1 MTSPDASTGP
11 LPGSPTSRRSRSRL
25 RVRRSAAITGAAFVA
40 WLAVTPLSL
49 ALIVERPL
57 WGAFST
63 ATGFLILLVPVA
75 VSMWA
80 WRSGVDVTSEGI
92 AVRGLFTSR
101 TIAWKHIDG
110 FATGNEGVAAILDDQ
125 SQVRLDPLKP
135 ENLPQVLAI
144 GGQELRTDESE
155 G

>member
-1 MTSPDASTGP
+1 MTSTDASTGP
-11 LPGSPTSRRSRSRL
+11 IPGARSGRRL
-25 RVRRSAAITGAAFVA
+25 RVRRPAAVTGAAFVA
-40 WLAVTPLSL
+40 WLTVTPLSV
-49 ALIVERPL
+49 ALIVERPI
-57 WGAFST
+57 WGAFS
-63 ATGFLILLVPVA
+63 AAVGLAMLLAPVA

-80 WRSGVDVTSEGI
+80 WRSGIDVTSEGI
-92 AVRGLFTSR
+92 AVRGMFTSR

-144 GGQELRTDESE
+144 GGQELRGAD
-155 G
+155 

>member
-1 MTSPDASTGP
+1 MTSTDASTAGVQR
-11 LPGSPTSRRSRSRL
+11 GRRL
-25 RVRRSAAITGAAFVA
+25 RVRRPAAVTGAAFVA
-40 WLAVTPLSL
+40 WLTVTPLSV
-49 ALIVERPL
+49 ALIVERPV
-57 WGAFST
+57 WGAFS
-63 ATGFLILLVPVA
+63 AAVGLALLLAPVA

-92 AVRGLFTSR
+92 SVRGMFTSR

-144 GGQELRTDESE
+144 GGQELGTRDEA
-155 G
+155 

>member
-11 LPGSPTSRRSRSRL
+11 IPGARRGRRL
-25 RVRRSAAITGAAFVA
+25 RVRRPAAVTGAAFVA
-40 WLAVTPLSL
+40 WLTVTPLSV
-49 ALIVERPL
+49 ALIVERPV
-57 WGAFST
+57 WGAFS
-63 ATGFLILLVPVA
+63 AVVGLALLLAPVA

-92 AVRGLFTSR
+92 SVRGMFTSR
-101 TIAWKHIDG
+101 TIAWNHIDG

-144 GGQELRTDESE
+144 GGQELRDDEPE
-155 G
+155 AR

>member
-1 MTSPDASTGP
+1 
-11 LPGSPTSRRSRSRL
+11 
-25 RVRRSAAITGAAFVA
+25 
-40 WLAVTPLSL
+40 L
-49 ALIVERPL
+49 ALIVEQPL

-63 ATGFLILLVPVA
+63 AAGFLILLVPVA

-125 SQVRLDPLKP
+125 SQVRLGPLKP

-144 GGQELRTDESE
+144 GGQELRTDGAADER
-155 G
+155 

>member
-1 MTSPDASTGP
+1 MTSTDASTGP
-11 LPGSPTSRRSRSRL
+11 LPAARRTARRL
-25 RVRRSAAITGAAFVA
+25 RVRRPAAVTGAAFVA
-40 WLAVTPLSL
+40 WLTVIPISV
-49 ALIVERPL
+49 ALMVERPV
-57 WGAFST
+57 WGVAS
-63 ATGFLILLVPVA
+63 AVLGLALLLAPVA

-80 WRSGVDVTSEGI
+80 WRSGIDVTSEGI
-92 AVRGLFTSR
+92 AIRGIFTSR

-144 GGQELRTDESE
+144 GGQELRE
-155 G
+155 GEPED